1 MTVEY
6 QDAGKIA
13 YYNGYRFTRD
23 DKTGYYLSSIKIGT
37 RRKRLH
43 IYVYECER
51 GRAVPAGYQIHH
63 IDGDKSHNEISNL
76 ACIPLHNH
84 LSYHSRTYVE
94 KHREEVNKQMESIR
108 PMTKAWH
115 RSPAGHEWHKQHYE
129 KMKKSLYT
137 ERDFVCAYCGK
148 PFKSTKADSKY
159 CCNAHK
165 TAYRNKLGLD
175 NVDRVCVVCGK
186 TFSVNKYKKTKTC
199 SKECYSTLQ
208 RINLINRI
216 NKK

>member
-1 MTVEY
+1 MEVKY

-13 YYNGYRFTRD
+13 YYNEYRFTRD
-23 DKTGYYLSSIKIGT
+23 DKTGYYLSSTKIGT

-63 IDGDKSHNEISNL
+63 IDGDKSHNDISNL

-84 LSYHSRTYVE
+84 LSYHSRAYVDGH
-94 KHREEVNKQMESIR
+94 KEEMIKQMESIR

-115 RSPAGHEWHKQHYE
+115 RSPEGHEWHKRHYE
-129 KMKKSLYT
+129 KMKDSLHAKH
-137 ERDFVCAYCGK
+137 DFVCAYCGK
-148 PFKSTKADSKY
+148 PFSSSQIKARF

-175 NVDRVCVVCGK
+175 NVDRICVVCGK
-186 TFSVNKYKKTKTC
+186 TFSVNRFQKTKTC
-199 SKECYSTLQ
+199 SKECRTILA
-208 RINLINRI
+208 RINRI
-216 NKK
+216 SRK

>member
-1 MTVEY
+1 MEVKY

-37 RRKRLH
+37 HRKRLH

-94 KHREEVNKQMESIR
+94 EHREEVNKQMESIR

-115 RSPAGHEWHKQHYE
+115 RSPEGHEWHKQQYE
-129 KMKKSLYT
+129 KVKDLLHA
-137 ERDFVCAYCGK
+137 EHDFVCVYCGK
-148 PFKSTKADSKY
+148 PFRSSQTKSRY

-165 TAYRNKLGLD
+165 TAYRNRLGLD
-175 NVDRVCVVCGK
+175 NEDRTCVVCGK
-186 TFSVNKYKKTKTC
+186 TFSVNRYQKTKTC
-199 SKECYSTLQ
+199 SMECKIIL
-208 RINLINRI
+208 RRI
-216 NKK
+216 NKANKK